1 MKRVEPWACWCSH
14 RHIKHNRKKWYFT
27 DKQAQMDSYIRQ
39 HPVSVVHRLTNMC
52 NIQKTHFYV
61 HTVTGISRHTKNTYT
76 HIFIL
81 LLLSHG
87 MALSSYSTPMGKVL
101 GIREARRGRQTD
113 RQGKQGTS
121 DSRKGREKEGNPEL
135 IYICPCVCVCVYES
149 VCWCN
154 KQSYL
159 GC

>member
-1 MKRVEPWACWCSH
+1 
-14 RHIKHNRKKWYFT
+14 
-27 DKQAQMDSYIRQ
+27 MDSCIRQ

-87 MALSSYSTPMGKVL
+87 MALSSYSTPIGKVL
-101 GIREARRGRQTD
+101 GIREDGGEDRLTD
-113 RQGKQGTS
+113 RGNREQVIVGKGG
-121 DSRKGREKEGNPEL
+121 RKKV
-135 IYICPCVCVCVYES
+135 I
-149 VCWCN
+149 
-154 KQSYL
+154 QS
-159 GC
+159 

>member
-1 MKRVEPWACWCSH
+1 
-14 RHIKHNRKKWYFT
+14 
-27 DKQAQMDSYIRQ
+27 
-39 HPVSVVHRLTNMC
+39 MC

-101 GIREARRGRQTD
+101 GIREAGRGRQTD

-121 DSRKGREKEGNPEL
+121 DSRKGREKEGNPE
-135 IYICPCVCVCVYES
+135 
-149 VCWCN
+149 
-154 KQSYL
+154 
-159 GC
+159 